1 MGLDRNSQG
10 SRQIIMDR
18 LRKRGKKWTLAQGI
32 LGEFTPQGPW
42 SEDLE
47 DLIREGLVEC
57 QDGQP
62 GPRSV
67 IRESQPR
74 PEGF

>member
-1 MGLDRNSQG
+1 MSFERNSNG
-10 SRQIIMDR
+10 SRQIILDR
-18 LRKRGKKWTLAQGI
+18 LKRRGKKWTMAQGI

-57 QDGQP
+57 QDSQP
-62 GPRSV
+62 GPRSL
-67 IRESQPR
+67 IREAQSST
-74 PEGF
+74 EAI